1 MKADLIFAGGTVIT
15 VNETDDIATACA
27 LRGDRIVY
35 VGDDAGALELR
46 GNDTRM
52 VCLEGRTLL
61 PGFIEAHCHIM
72 GWGSSISGL
81 DLKSAESVDEIK
93 TLVADRAHGLAPGSW
108 IRGRGYNQLNL
119 AEKRHPT
126 RWDLDEVAPDHPAW
140 LTRCCGHILVANSA
154 ALNLAGLEDSSV
166 DPPGGVMD
174 RDAEGRLTGVLR
186 ETAKDPVLEVGSL
199 PPSELRK
206 HYLAGCA
213 DLLRWGITSAHDMGR
228 SVTVRELM
236 GWHREEKVPLRVFAT
251 VSHTVDADQWP
262 DLGGDIYFLQ
272 GDRRFRI
279 GHMKVFADG
288 SSSGPTAATRE
299 PYACDPDDY
308 GVVVTSGEEITSS
321 YVTANRLGF
330 PVTAHAV
337 GDLGIQLV
345 LDGQE
350 VAMRDRPRRGLS
362 RHYTSAPRH
371 RIEHC
376 AMAFSDL
383 RHRIKAASVI
393 PVGQAVFLTDYGDN
407 YVNDYGEER
416 AASMFPFRSFLREGV
431 PAVLSSD
438 APVSHPDPLAGLA
451 AACERTSR
459 RGQVLGADERITL
472 MEAIRCY
479 TLHGAY
485 AEYAEDVRGSIEVGK
500 LGDLALV
507 DAPLLDLDPVDL
519 VRCKV
524 DMTVIGGEVV
534 YERDGS

>member
-1 MKADLIFAGGTVIT
+1 MKADLIFTGGTVIT

-35 VGDDAGALELR
+35 VGDDEGALELR
-46 GNDTRM
+46 GSDTRM

-81 DLKSAESVDEIK
+81 DLKSAESMDEIK

-186 ETAKDPVLEVGSL
+186 ETAKDPVSEVGSL

-236 GWHREEKVPLRVFAT
+236 GWHREEEVPLRVFAT

-350 VAMRDRPRRGLS
+350 VAMGDRPRRGLS